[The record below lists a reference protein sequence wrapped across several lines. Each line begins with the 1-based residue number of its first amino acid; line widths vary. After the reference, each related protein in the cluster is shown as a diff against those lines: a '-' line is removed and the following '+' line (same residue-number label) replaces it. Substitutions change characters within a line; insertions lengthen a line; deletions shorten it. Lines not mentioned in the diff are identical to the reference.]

1 MADAQKWYDISQKD
15 ERPLPD
21 PKSHPSYRN
30 HRFFDSKGPTGVS
43 TPRPTSSSGSRVI
56 GGQDL
61 EIDKDHIIQYAHF
74 GYVYCMLLAQGLRDD
89 PHAENL
95 ISGGGDGTI
104 KIWSLED
111 GSDVAPIKAAVLE
124 NGDES
129 VLSLALEGT
138 LLYSG
143 RLEGNV
149 DIWDL
154 DTQQLIQI
162 VSTDTT
168 DILTLSVGHGLLFSG
183 AANGVSK
190 VCFTCYIMQI
200 QY

>member
-1 MADAQKWYDISQKD
+1 MAYLRKWYDISQKD

-43 TPRPTSSSGSRVI
+43 TPRPTSSSGSRVV
-56 GGQDL
+56 GGRDL

-74 GYVYCMLLAQGLRDD
+74 GYVYCMLLAQGLGDD
-89 PHAENL
+89 PQAENL

-111 GSDVAPIKAAVLE
+111 ESDMTPIKAAVLE

-154 DTQQLIQI
+154 DTQQLIQT
-162 VSTDTT
+162 VSTHTA
-168 DILTLSVGHGLLFSG
+168 DILTLSVGHDLLFSG

-190 VCFTCYIMQI
+190 VCFPCHIMQI